1 MKYNSDEQKII
12 NEWLTSVGAPYL
24 VDEEFFEYKDGQLLE
39 IAKAKEDSLLTWDE
53 WQHLQTMMDME
64 IPLKMSIRFVG
75 ILWENDIE
83 VLEMNTD
90 KSKEY
95 EDKWNKN
102 LSQAKKSMERL
113 KMEMLAELQGND
125 DLQGNQKG

>member
-1 MKYNSDEQKII
+1 MVMKYNSEDQRVI
-12 NEWLTSVGAPYL
+12 NKWLTSVGAKHL
-24 VDEEFFEYKDGQLLE
+24 VDGQLLE
-39 IAKAKEDSLLTWDE
+39 IAKSGVDSLLTWDE

-95 EDKWNKN
+95 EEKWNK
-102 LSQAKKSMERL
+102 SIR
-113 KMEMLAELQGND
+113 
-125 DLQGNQKG
+125 

>member
-1 MKYNSDEQKII
+1 MLARVNTK
-12 NEWLTSVGAPYL
+12 
-24 VDEEFFEYKDGQLLE
+24 
-39 IAKAKEDSLLTWDE
+39 
-53 WQHLQTMMDME
+53 TMMDME
-64 IPLKMSIRFVG
+64 IPLKTSIRFVG

-102 LSQAKKSMERL
+102 LLPAKESMDG
-113 KMEMLAELQGND
+113 LQI
-125 DLQGNQKG
+125 LHISICIPLHC